1 MGFKKI
7 AFFVEGYTEQYF
19 LEKLLLEIFS
29 ERQISIEIQK
39 MKGGKK
45 IPISFSSIKSTLIT
59 EDTKYFVLIYN
70 CGGDSN
76 VKSYILERRLDLAKA
91 GYCKIVGLRDI
102 FPDFERK
109 DIHELTYFLNY
120 KVPQKEIKIEF
131 VISIMEI
138 ESWFMSDHTHFIK
151 VNPCFDSKNVKSL
164 LGFDLKNYNTELIDA
179 PADTLNKIYGLCG
192 ETYEK
197 TKESIDRTVE
207 AIDYS
212 EIYFE
217 SRKRIKSLDDLIL
230 SFEEI
235 FN

>member
-1 MGFKKI
+1 MGLIKI

-29 ERQISIEIQK
+29 EKKITIEVQK
-39 MKGGKK
+39 MKGGKN
-45 IPISFSSIKSTLIT
+45 IPITFSSIKSTEVI
-59 EDTKYFVLIYN
+59 ESTKYFVLIYN

-91 GYCKIVGLRDI
+91 EYSKIVGLRDI
-102 FPDFERK
+102 FPDFQRK
-109 DIHELTYFLNY
+109 DIHDLKYFLNY
-120 KVPQKEIKIEF
+120 KVPQKEIKIDF
-131 VISIMEI
+131 IISIMEI
-138 ESWFMSDHTHFIK
+138 ESWFLSDSSHFEKI
-151 VNPCFDSKNVKSL
+151 NASL
-164 LGFDLKNYNTELIDA
+164 DPVTITNYLGYDLKSHNTELIDA
-179 PADTLNKIYGLCG
+179 PAECLNNIYNLCG
-192 ETYEK
+192 EKYEK
-197 TKESIDRTVE
+197 NKVSIDRTVE

>member
-1 MGFKKI
+1 MSFKKI
-7 AFFVEGYTEQYF
+7 AFFVEGYTEQFF

-29 ERQISIEIQK
+29 ERKISIEIQK
-39 MKGGKK
+39 MKGGKN
-45 IPISFSSIKSTLIT
+45 IPISFSSIKSTVAT
-59 EDTKYFVLIYN
+59 EDTEYFVLIYN
-70 CGGDSN
+70 CGGDAN

-91 GYCKIVGLRDI
+91 KYSKIVGLRDI

-109 DIHELTYFLNY
+109 DIHELKYFLNY

-138 ESWFMSDHTHFIK
+138 EGWFLSDYTHFEKI
-151 VNPCFDSKNVKSL
+151 NSDLDSEKITSF
-164 LGFDLKNYNTELIDA
+164 LGYDLKEYNTELIDA
-179 PADTLNKIYGLCG
+179 PANCLNNIYGLSG
-192 ETYEK
+192 EKYEK
-197 TKESIDRTVE
+197 TKISIDRTVE

-217 SRKRIKSLDDLIL
+217 SRKRINSLNDLIL
-230 SFEEI
+230 SFEGI